1 MNLRTLTERHVI
13 PFRKQ
18 LINLLYQSAWIILVK
33 LGEID
38 MTPLIILSKTQSFIT
53 GKNFSFINY
62 KYIIKFVSD
71 LQLVVFSEYSV
82 FLYQIKL
89 TATKILLK
97 MALHTITTS
106 FPSNLTWIKL
116 YILTTDCL
124 I

>member
-1 MNLRTLTERHVI
+1 VNLQTLTERHVI
-13 PFRKQ
+13 TFRKP
-18 LINLLYQSAWIILVK
+18 LINLLYQPTWTILVK

-38 MTPLIILSKTQSFIT
+38 MTPLIILSNTQSCIT
-53 GKNFSFINY
+53 WYNLSFINY
-62 KYIIKFVSD
+62 KYMIKFVSD

-82 FLYQIKL
+82 LLHQTKL

-97 MALHTITTS
+97 MPLYTITTT
-106 FPSNLTWIKL
+106 FPSTMTWIKL